1 MEEEAYLESFSKRK
15 VQDSLEMKSM
25 DQSKIL
31 KVEVY
36 LDKGS
41 PHYRITSV
49 PPILFSLLKSIVTVI
64 PSSFTS
70 WKEDETF
77 RMPRLLHFPFLFSLY
92 MYVYENFYDF
102 LQPRSSF
109 VKTSIHERKYTLLRP
124 SLMYRKI
131 TLV

>member
-1 MEEEAYLESFSKRK
+1 MTESFSKGK

-25 DQSKIL
+25 DQGKIL

-36 LDKGS
+36 LDKRS

-77 RMPRLLHFPFLFSLY
+77 RMPHLLHFLFLFFIY

-109 VKTSIHERKYTLLRP
+109 IKTSIYERKYTLLQP

-131 TLV
+131 TLAQ